1 MSEKLNFESFI
12 AKLAILL
19 KTTPEKLLTAE
30 LSAVPS
36 YDSLGR
42 IEVAMLIE
50 DDFGWLIS
58 QDQLATC
65 SNAQE
70 VFDVVA
76 QHAN

>member
-1 MSEKLNFESFI
+1 MSENLNFEAFI

-19 KTTPEKLLTAE
+19 KTTPEQLLTGE

-58 QDQLATC
+58 QDELATC

-70 VFDVVA
+70 IFNVA
-76 QHAN
+76 AKRRN